1 MLVFPRPVFL
11 AASALL
17 ACFGVGSHAQ
27 QRGAAV
33 ALSYDAQTR
42 GPVPIPPS
50 ERGLQTVVAEPWFKV
65 SDEGLVLEGPAF
77 DREGN
82 LLFCGFCQDSRQTA
96 RLARDRHKIVWCFT
110 VNSHNRRY

>member
-1 MLVFPRPVFL
+1 MLVFPRPVSL

-33 ALSYDAQTR
+33 ALGYDAQTR
-42 GPVPIPPS
+42 GTVPIPPS

-65 SDEGLVLEGPAF
+65 SDQGIVLEGPCF
-77 DREGN
+77 ERNHD
-82 LLFCGFCQDSRQTA
+82 LLFSDVSGGRVLRLIRTNGCRQLSA
-96 RLARDRHKIVWCFT
+96 
-110 VNSHNRRY
+110 